1 MLLLLVN
8 TMLLVA
14 SADAKVR
21 MLYFI
26 ELCYYTF
33 YHMFYAI
40 WCIFLYTIL
49 YIVYNF
55 TSAAFYIWV
64 VWNIYF
70 WLIASVYLSVSLAN
84 PAWRL
89 TTLDNYDYLWIQE
102 GEVFHLDLLWKEKYN
117 IAYFKL
123 KLDTSKRQCFAFATV
138 RYQGWMQANC
148 FGGCCIM
155 LPEKS
160 DPQEFSSKS
169 QIQEILTLLL
179 LLLLSQKRTFEN
191 ESMQTFRNFSWDII

>member
-1 MLLLLVN
+1 MSCLKYILLI
-8 TMLLVA
+8 
-14 SADAKVR
+14 D
-21 MLYFI
+21 
-26 ELCYYTF
+26 
-33 YHMFYAI
+33 
-40 WCIFLYTIL
+40 CIC
-49 YIVYNF
+49 
-55 TSAAFYIWV
+55 
-64 VWNIYF
+64 
-70 WLIASVYLSVSLAN
+70 LSVCLAN

-123 KLDTSKRQCFAFATV
+123 KVDTSKRQCFAFATV